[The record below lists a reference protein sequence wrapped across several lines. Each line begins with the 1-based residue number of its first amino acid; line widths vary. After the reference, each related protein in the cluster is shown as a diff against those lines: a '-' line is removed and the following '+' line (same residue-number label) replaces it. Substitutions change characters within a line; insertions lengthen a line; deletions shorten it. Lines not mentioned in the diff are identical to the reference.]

1 MQNIF
6 EYFSHNEKISS
17 LDDYIQRN
25 TFENKV
31 NNIIFD
37 LDEESLSLL
46 DDEFVSQIN
55 ENKIFSLDRIITEE
69 KYYDKT
75 HKKNKSH
82 GNRTIWT
89 SNDGDEL
96 KIGDHANQRKD
107 RPVEKGGDGGEPI
120 KQYEIVNMFRW
131 AWDDIM
137 EMDLDGKLQPFEYKQ
152 RTVDAWTIEC
162 QCWLNTDKDHNDK
175 IVYGGARKREMNLW
189 AVWMLNSNGTKSDI
203 TIKTIYRG
211 ERMNHVAVQER
222 IRIKANGQIEQ
233 RYPKVY

>member
-6 EYFSHNEKISS
+6 EY
-17 LDDYIQRN
+17 LQRN
-25 TFENKV
+25 IFENKV
-31 NNIIFD
+31 GNIIFD
-37 LDEESLSLL
+37 LDEDSLALL
-46 DDEFVSQIN
+46 DSDFVEQIN
-55 ENKIFSLDRIITEE
+55 ENKIFSLDRLITEE
-69 KYYDKT
+69 KYYDKN
-75 HKKNKSH
+75 HNH
-82 GNRTIWT
+82 RQRGNRTIWT

-137 EMDLDGKLQPFEYKQ
+137 EMDLDGKLEPFEYKQ
-152 RTVDAWTIEC
+152 RMVDAWTIEC

-175 IVYGGARKREMNLW
+175 VVYGGARKREMNLW
-189 AVWMLNSNGTKSDI
+189 AVWLLESKGVKSDI

-222 IRIKANGQIEQ
+222 IRIKANGNVEQ

>member
-1 MQNIF
+1 MRNIF
-6 EYFSHNEKISS
+6 E
-17 LDDYIQRN
+17 YIQRN
-25 TFENKV
+25 TFENKI
-31 NNIIFD
+31 NNIVFD

-46 DDEFVSQIN
+46 DDEFVTQIN
-55 ENKIFSLDRIITEE
+55 ENKIFSLDRFRIITEE

-75 HKKNKSH
+75 HKNNKHH

-96 KIGDHANQRKD
+96 KMGDHANSRKD
-107 RPVEKGGDGGEPI
+107 RPVEKGGDGGDPI

-137 EMDLDGKLQPFEYKQ
+137 EMDLEGKLEPFEYNQ
-152 RTVDAWTIEC
+152 RMVDAWTIEC

-175 IVYGGARKREMNLW
+175 VIYGGARKREMNLW
-189 AVWMLNSNGTKSDI
+189 AVWLLESKGAKSDI

-211 ERMNHVAVQER
+211 ERMNHIAVQER
-222 IRIKANGQIEQ
+222 IRIKANGDVEQ
-233 RYPKVY
+233 RYKKL

>member
-25 TFENKV
+25 KFENKI

-46 DDEFVSQIN
+46 DDEFAIQIN
-55 ENKIFSLDRIITEE
+55 ENKIFSLDRLITEE
-69 KYYDKT
+69 KYYNKT
-75 HKKNKSH
+75 HKNNKH
-82 GNRTIWT
+82 RGNRTIWT

-96 KIGDHANQRKD
+96 KMGDHANSRKD
-107 RPVEKGGDGGEPI
+107 RPVEKGGDGGDPI

-137 EMDLDGKLQPFEYKQ
+137 EMDLDGKLEPFEYNQ
-152 RTVDAWTIEC
+152 RMVDAWTIEC

-175 IVYGGARKREMNLW
+175 VVYGGARKRDMNLW
-189 AVWMLNSNGTKSDI
+189 AVWLLETNGQKSDI

-211 ERMNHVAVQER
+211 ERMNHIAVQER
-222 IRIKANGQIEQ
+222 IRIRSNGDVEQ
-233 RYPKVY
+233 RYKKI

>member
-1 MQNIF
+1 MRNIF
-6 EYFSHNEKISS
+6 EYLH
-17 LDDYIQRN
+17 RN
-25 TFENKV
+25 IFENKI

-46 DDEFVSQIN
+46 DDEFVTQIN
-55 ENKIFSLDRIITEE
+55 ENKIFSLDRLITEE

-75 HKKNKSH
+75 HKNNKHH

-96 KIGDHANQRKD
+96 KMGDHANSRKD

-137 EMDLDGKLQPFEYKQ
+137 EMDLDGKLEPFEYKQ
-152 RTVDAWTIEC
+152 RMVDAWTIEC
-162 QCWLNTDKDHNDK
+162 QCWLNTDKDHNNK
-175 IVYGGARKREMNLW
+175 VVYGGARKRDMNLW
-189 AVWMLNSNGTKSDI
+189 AVWLLESKGAKSDI

-222 IRIKANGQIEQ
+222 IRIKANGNVEQ

>member
-1 MQNIF
+1 MRNIF
-6 EYFSHNEKISS
+6 EYLH
-17 LDDYIQRN
+17 RN
-25 TFENKV
+25 TFENKI

-46 DDEFVSQIN
+46 DDEFVTQIN
-55 ENKIFSLDRIITEE
+55 ENKIFSLDRLITEE

-75 HKKNKSH
+75 HKNNKHH

-96 KIGDHANQRKD
+96 KMGDHANSRKD
-107 RPVEKGGDGGEPI
+107 RPIEKGGDGGEPI

-137 EMDLDGKLQPFEYKQ
+137 EMDLDGKLEPFEYKQ
-152 RTVDAWTIEC
+152 RMVDAWTIEC
-162 QCWLNTDKDHNDK
+162 QCWLNTDKDHNNK
-175 IVYGGARKREMNLW
+175 VVYGGARKRDMNLW
-189 AVWMLNSNGTKSDI
+189 AVWLLESKGAKSDI

-222 IRIKANGQIEQ
+222 IRIKANGNVEQ

>member
-6 EYFSHNEKISS
+6 EY
-17 LDDYIQRN
+17 LQRN
-25 TFENKV
+25 IFENKV
-31 NNIIFD
+31 GNIIFD
-37 LDEESLSLL
+37 LDEDSLALL
-46 DDEFVSQIN
+46 DSDFVEQIN
-55 ENKIFSLDRIITEE
+55 ENKIFSLDRLITEE
-69 KYYDKT
+69 KYYDKN
-75 HKKNKSH
+75 HNH
-82 GNRTIWT
+82 RQRGNRTIWT

-162 QCWLNTDKDHNDK
+162 QCWLNTDKEKDK
-175 IVYGGARKREMNLW
+175 VVYGGARKREMNLW
-189 AVWMLNSNGTKSDI
+189 AVWLLESKGAKSDI

-222 IRIKANGQIEQ
+222 IRIKANGNVEQ

>member
-1 MQNIF
+1 MRNIF
-6 EYFSHNEKISS
+6 EYLH
-17 LDDYIQRN
+17 RN
-25 TFENKV
+25 TFENKI

-37 LDEESLSLL
+37 LDENSLSLL

-55 ENKIFSLDRIITEE
+55 ENKFFSLDRLITEE

-75 HKKNKSH
+75 HKNNKHH

-96 KIGDHANQRKD
+96 KMGDHANSRKD

-137 EMDLDGKLQPFEYKQ
+137 EMDLDGKLEPFEYKQ
-152 RTVDAWTIEC
+152 RMVDAWTIEC
-162 QCWLNTDKDHNDK
+162 QCWLNTDKDHNNK
-175 IVYGGARKREMNLW
+175 VVYGGARKRDMNLW
-189 AVWMLNSNGTKSDI
+189 AVWLLESKGAKSDI

>member
-25 TFENKV
+25 IFENKV

-46 DDEFVSQIN
+46 DDEFVTQIN
-55 ENKIFSLDRIITEE
+55 ENKFFSLDRIITEE

-75 HKKNKSH
+75 HKNNKHH

-96 KIGDHANQRKD
+96 KMGDHANSRKD

-137 EMDLDGKLQPFEYKQ
+137 EMDFEGKLEPFEYKQ
-152 RTVDAWTIEC
+152 RMVDAWTIEC

-175 IVYGGARKREMNLW
+175 VVYGGARKREMNLW
-189 AVWMLNSNGTKSDI
+189 AVWLLEQNGKKSDI
-203 TIKTIYRG
+203 TIKTIFRG

-222 IRIKANGQIEQ
+222 IRIKANGHIEQ
-233 RYPKVY
+233 RYKKID

>member
-1 MQNIF
+1 MRNIF
-6 EYFSHNEKISS
+6 EY
-17 LDDYIQRN
+17 LQRN
-25 TFENKV
+25 TFENKI

-37 LDEESLSLL
+37 LDEDSLSLL
-46 DDEFVSQIN
+46 DNEFVAQIN
-55 ENKIFSLDRIITEE
+55 ENKIFSLDRLIIDCFHDNDIITEE

-75 HKKNKSH
+75 HKNNKYH

-96 KIGDHANQRKD
+96 KMGDHANSRKD

-137 EMDLDGKLQPFEYKQ
+137 EMDLDGKLEPFEYKQ
-152 RTVDAWTIEC
+152 RMVDAWTIEC
-162 QCWLNTDKDHNDK
+162 QCWLNTDKEHNNK
-175 IVYGGARKREMNLW
+175 VVYGGARKRDMNLW
-189 AVWMLNSNGTKSDI
+189 AVWLLESKGAKSDI

-222 IRIKANGQIEQ
+222 IRIKANGNVEQ
-233 RYPKVY
+233 RYSKVY

>member
-1 MQNIF
+1 MRNIF
-6 EYFSHNEKISS
+6 EY
-17 LDDYIQRN
+17 LQRN
-25 TFENKV
+25 TFENKI

-46 DDEFVSQIN
+46 DDEFISQIN
-55 ENKIFSLDRIITEE
+55 ENKIFSLDRLITEE

-75 HKKNKSH
+75 HKNNKHH

-96 KIGDHANQRKD
+96 KMGDHANSRKD

-137 EMDLDGKLQPFEYKQ
+137 EMDLDGKLEPFEYKQ
-152 RTVDAWTIEC
+152 RMVDAWTIEC

-175 IVYGGARKREMNLW
+175 VIYGGARKREMNLW
-189 AVWMLNSNGTKSDI
+189 AVWLLESKGAKSDI

-222 IRIKANGQIEQ
+222 IRIKANGNVEQ